1 MRLRHVFLLLFVV
14 GTLLPLALFWP
25 WLVAN
30 GLNVQL
36 FFSELFSTSIGAF
49 FGADVMISAVVL
61 VVFSAAESRRLKM
74 DNPLIVV
81 GFVIIATLCAGVS
94 SGFPLFLFL
103 RQRHLDGI
111 GKAGEAAI

>member
-1 MRLRHVFLLLFVV
+1 MKLRHVYLLLFVV

-30 GLNVQL
+30 GLNLQL
-36 FFSELFSTSIGAF
+36 FFSEIFSTSIGAF
-49 FGADVMISAVVL
+49 FGADVIISAIVL
-61 VVFSAAESRRLKM
+61 VIFSAAESRRLKM

-94 SGFPLFLFL
+94 SGFPLFLYF
-103 RQRHLDGI
+103 RQRHLDGLE
-111 GKAGEAAI
+111 KEAAL

>member
-1 MRLRHVFLLLFVV
+1 MRLRHVYLLLFVV

-30 GLNVQL
+30 GLNLQL

-61 VVFSAAESRRLKM
+61 TVFSAAESRKLKM
-74 DNPLIVV
+74 DNPLMVV
-81 GFVIIATLCAGVS
+81 GFVVIATLCAGVS
-94 SGFPLFLFL
+94 SGFPLFLYF

-111 GKAGEAAI
+111 GKMEAAV

>member
-1 MRLRHVFLLLFVV
+1 MKLRHVYLLLFVV

-30 GLNVQL
+30 GLNLQL

-49 FGADVMISAVVL
+49 FGADVIISAIVL
-61 VVFSAAESRRLKM
+61 VIFSAAESRRLKM
-74 DNPLIVV
+74 DNPLMVV

-94 SGFPLFLFL
+94 SGFPLFLYF
-103 RQRHLDGI
+103 RQRHLDGLE
-111 GKAGEAAI
+111 KEAAL

>member
-1 MRLRHVFLLLFVV
+1 MKLRHVYLLLFVV

-30 GLNVQL
+30 GLNLQL

-49 FGADVMISAVVL
+49 FGADVIISAIVL
-61 VVFSAAESRRLKM
+61 VIFSAVESRRLKM

-94 SGFPLFLFL
+94 SGFPLFLYF
-103 RQRHLDGI
+103 RQRHLDGLE
-111 GKAGEAAI
+111 KEAAL